1 MHKSACLVLRV
12 LSLIGVI
19 CAGCSETPGT
29 GTLELVVV
37 DGNETEVPC
46 RVLVRPLGGDCLLP
60 GGATELAIG
69 PDRWFM
75 AAGRVRLPVPAGKV
89 EIRVERGLE
98 YVVYPKNSIQ
108 PVRKHKAQAQ
118 VANLNDLPRRA
129 LRTTM
134 RISGQAFALRLK
146 RPPGRPCLSQTDVE
160 GMSRL

>member
-98 YVVYPKNSIQ
+98 YLPFRETVV
-108 PVRKHKAQAQ
+108 
-118 VANLNDLPRRA
+118 
-129 LRTTM
+129 
-134 RISGQAFALRLK
+134 ISGSGSVKTVRLQRWVNMK
-146 RPPGRPCLSQTDVE
+146 QRGYLSGENHLHVDSLVLARRQPQGV
-160 GMSRL
+160 GS